1 MHELSVALE
10 LIEIATEEVLRLGA
24 TGVATVHVKAGP
36 LAGIDA
42 DALKFSFASASA
54 GTLLDG
60 ARLSIEMTPLR
71 VWCDACAAERSVV
84 SIACRRCQVCN
95 AIAPYVVRGEEL
107 ELVGL
112 EVLTV

>member
-10 LIEIATEEVLRLGA
+10 LIEIATDEVLRLGA
-24 TGVATVHVKAGP
+24 TGVSTVHVKAGP

-42 DALKFSFASASA
+42 DALRFSFEFASA

-60 ARLSIEMTPLR
+60 ARLSIEITPLT
-71 VWCDACAAERSVV
+71 VWCEACETERLVV
-84 SIACRRCQVCN
+84 SIACRRCRVCN
-95 AIAPYVVRGEEL
+95 AVAPRVVRGEEL

-112 EVLTV
+112 EVVTT